1 MTVSWEELLASIA
14 SCERCRL
21 GASRRNVVPGEGSV
35 SAKLML
41 IGEGPGANEDE
52 QGRPFVG
59 AAGELLTRMI
69 EAIGMRREDC
79 YIANVVKCRPP
90 RNRAPEA
97 DEAEACLPYLRA
109 QVALVKPM
117 VIVLLGATAVRHT
130 LGEGFRV
137 TRDRGRFTERA
148 GVFMMPTFHPA
159 ALLRDESKKRPAWE
173 DFKAV
178 RDRLYLL
185 SQSQSV

>member
-1 MTVSWEELLASIA
+1 MWEDLLAAIG
-14 SCERCRL
+14 SCGRCKL
-21 GASRRNVVPGEGSV
+21 GASRKNVVPGEGDLN
-35 SAKLML
+35 ARLMF

-59 AAGELLTRMI
+59 KAGELLTRMI
-69 EAIGMRREDC
+69 EAVGMKREDC
-79 YIANVVKCRPP
+79 YIANIVKCRPP
-90 RNRAPEA
+90 NNRAPE
-97 DEAEACLPYLRA
+97 DGEAMACLPFLRA
-109 QVALVKPM
+109 QVALVRPW
-117 VIVLLGATAVRHT
+117 VIVLLGATAVKHT
-130 LGEGFRV
+130 LGDNYRV

-159 ALLRDESKKRPAWE
+159 ALLRDGSKKRPAWE

-185 SQSQSV
+185 SQSRGE